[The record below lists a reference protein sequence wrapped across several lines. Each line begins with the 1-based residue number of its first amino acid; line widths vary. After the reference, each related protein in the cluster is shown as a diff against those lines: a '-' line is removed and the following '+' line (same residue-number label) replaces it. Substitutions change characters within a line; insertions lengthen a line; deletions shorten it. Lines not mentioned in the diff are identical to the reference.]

1 MVFFSTQV
9 LLFIDGQT
17 AYAEQTYIQIIMTMT
32 QSTTKTQYEENIF
45 TGKTLGGGNNW
56 LIQWPTAAILQ
67 NSLSAF
73 IQQIR

>member
-45 TGKTLGGGNNW
+45 TGKTLGGGNN
-56 LIQWPTAAILQ
+56 
-67 NSLSAF
+67 
-73 IQQIR
+73 